1 MALRHAAVFRTPGS
15 YVASPASSLATLIWR
30 RSTARIVPSWM
41 GSSYVLPVR
50 LSVTDRVLFDT
61 RIVLGNGWGKITRG
75 RTVKGGAS
83 LYRPL
88 PSSIICET
96 MPPPAPAKPASP
108 KPAPLYPTR
117 AAAGALLGQQLAGR
131 GYLGCLLLG
140 ITPEGVEIAA
150 NAAKAM
156 GAQFD
161 VLVAAF
167 IKLGSNL
174 APIGAIA
181 ESAPSEMDPDFQPS
195 GALMDKLA
203 SAIDE
208 SRARVSQD
216 LILYRTER
224 PVKRLAGRIAVIID
238 GQVTYPWRVLAAAK
252 VAEQLGAT
260 QIVIAT
266 PVATQAAADRIA
278 ARRYDFVCPSI
289 VMDAQGHPAPY
300 GDVAGETPERLRSI
314 MIAHQAA

>member
-1 MALRHAAVFRTPGS
+1 M
-15 YVASPASSLATLIWR
+15 PA
-30 RSTARIVPSWM
+30 
-41 GSSYVLPVR
+41 
-50 LSVTDRVLFDT
+50 
-61 RIVLGNGWGKITRG
+61 
-75 RTVKGGAS
+75 
-83 LYRPL
+83 
-88 PSSIICET
+88 
-96 MPPPAPAKPASP
+96 PAPAKPA
-108 KPAPLYPTR
+108 ALYPTR
-117 AAAGALLGQQLAGR
+117 SAAGALLGQQLAGR

-181 ESAPSEMDPDFQPS
+181 ESAPSEMDPDFQPG

-208 SRARVSQD
+208 SRARISQD
-216 LILYRTER
+216 LILYRTQR
-224 PVKRLAGRIAVIID
+224 PVKKLAGRIAVIVD
-238 GQVTYPWRVLAAAK
+238 GQVVYPWKVLAAAK
-252 VAEQLGAT
+252 VAEQLGAR
-260 QIVIAT
+260 QVVIAS
-266 PVATQAAADRIA
+266 PVATQTATERIG

-289 VMDAQGHPAPY
+289 VMDAKGHPAPY
-300 GDVAGETPERLRSI
+300 GDMAG
-314 MIAHQAA
+314 

>member
-1 MALRHAAVFRTPGS
+1 MAQ
-15 YVASPASSLATLIWR
+15 AT
-30 RSTARIVPSWM
+30 T
-41 GSSYVLPVR
+41 
-50 LSVTDRVLFDT
+50 
-61 RIVLGNGWGKITRG
+61 
-75 RTVKGGAS
+75 
-83 LYRPL
+83 
-88 PSSIICET
+88 
-96 MPPPAPAKPASP
+96 AKPAS
-108 KPAPLYPTR
+108 LYPTR
-117 AAAGALLGQQLAGR
+117 SAAGALLGQQLAGR

-161 VLVAAF
+161 VVVAAF

-174 APIGAIA
+174 APIGAVA
-181 ESAPSEMDPDFQPS
+181 ESAPSEMDPAFQPS

-224 PVKRLAGRIAVIID
+224 PVKKLAGKIAVIID

-252 VAEQLGAT
+252 VAEQLGAK
-260 QIVIAT
+260 QVVIAT
-266 PVATQAAADRIA
+266 PVATQAAADRVA
-278 ARRYDFVCPSI
+278 ARRYDFVCPSV

>member
-1 MALRHAAVFRTPGS
+1 MTKTAA
-15 YVASPASSLATLIWR
+15 
-30 RSTARIVPSWM
+30 
-41 GSSYVLPVR
+41 
-50 LSVTDRVLFDT
+50 
-61 RIVLGNGWGKITRG
+61 
-75 RTVKGGAS
+75 
-83 LYRPL
+83 
-88 PSSIICET
+88 
-96 MPPPAPAKPASP
+96 P

-117 AAAGALLGQQLAGR
+117 SAAGALLGQQLAAR

-150 NAAKAM
+150 NASKAM

-195 GALMDKLA
+195 GSLMDKLA

-208 SRARVSQD
+208 SRARVKQD

-224 PVKRLAGRIAVIID
+224 PVKKLAGRIAVIID
-238 GQVTYPWRVLAAAK
+238 GQVAYPWRVLAAARL
-252 VAEQLGAT
+252 ADQLGAK
-260 QIVIAT
+260 QVVIAT
-266 PVATQAAADRIA
+266 PVASQAAADRIA
-278 ARRYDFVCPSI
+278 ARRYDFVCPSV

>member
-1 MALRHAAVFRTPGS
+1 
-15 YVASPASSLATLIWR
+15 
-30 RSTARIVPSWM
+30 M

-61 RIVLGNGWGKITRG
+61 RIVLGNGSRKITG
-75 RTVKGGAS
+75 RRHRAAKALSCHLMAQATAPKPAS
-83 LYRPL
+83 LY
-88 PSSIICET
+88 
-96 MPPPAPAKPASP
+96 
-108 KPAPLYPTR
+108 PTGS
-117 AAAGALLGQQLAGR
+117 AAGALLGQQLAGR

-224 PVKRLAGRIAVIID
+224 PGKKRAGRIAVIID
-238 GQVTYPWRVLAAAK
+238 GEVTYPWRVLAAAK
-252 VAEQLGAT
+252 VAEQLGAK
-260 QIVIAT
+260 QVVIAT
-266 PVATQAAADRIA
+266 PVGTQAAADRVA

>member
-1 MALRHAAVFRTPGS
+1 MAQ
-15 YVASPASSLATLIWR
+15 AT
-30 RSTARIVPSWM
+30 T
-41 GSSYVLPVR
+41 
-50 LSVTDRVLFDT
+50 
-61 RIVLGNGWGKITRG
+61 
-75 RTVKGGAS
+75 
-83 LYRPL
+83 
-88 PSSIICET
+88 
-96 MPPPAPAKPASP
+96 AKPAS
-108 KPAPLYPTR
+108 LYPTR
-117 AAAGALLGQQLAGR
+117 SAAGALLGQQLAGR

-161 VLVAAF
+161 VVVAAF

-174 APIGAIA
+174 APIGAVA

-224 PVKRLAGRIAVIID
+224 PVKKLAGKIAVIID

-252 VAEQLGAT
+252 VAEQLGAK
-260 QIVIAT
+260 QVVIAT
-266 PVATQAAADRIA
+266 PVATQAAADRVA
-278 ARRYDFVCPSI
+278 ARRYDFVCPSV

-300 GDVAGETPERLRSI
+300 GDVAGETPERL
-314 MIAHQAA
+314 

>member
-1 MALRHAAVFRTPGS
+1 MCCRISFFFFSSRRRHTRFDCDW
-15 YVASPASSLATLIWR
+15 SSD
-30 RSTARIVPSWM
+30 VC
-41 GSSYVLPVR
+41 SSDL
-50 LSVTDRVLFDT
+50 
-61 RIVLGNGWGKITRG
+61 
-75 RTVKGGAS
+75 
-83 LYRPL
+83 
-88 PSSIICET
+88 
-96 MPPPAPAKPASP
+96 
-108 KPAPLYPTR
+108 
-117 AAAGALLGQQLAGR
+117 
-131 GYLGCLLLG
+131 
-140 ITPEGVEIAA
+140 
-150 NAAKAM
+150 
-156 GAQFD
+156 D

-224 PVKRLAGRIAVIID
+224 PVKKLAGRIAVIID
-238 GQVTYPWRVLAAAK
+238 GQVTYPWRVLAAGKA
-252 VAEQLGAT
+252 AEQLGAK
-260 QIVIAT
+260 QVVIAT

-278 ARRYDFVCPSI
+278 VRRYDFVCPSI

>member
-1 MALRHAAVFRTPGS
+1 MALRHAAVFRNPGS
-15 YVASPASSLATLIWR
+15 YVASPASSSATLIWR

-41 GSSYVLPVR
+41 GSSYCLPVR
-50 LSVTDRVLFDT
+50 LSVTDRVLF
-61 RIVLGNGWGKITRG
+61 
-75 RTVKGGAS
+75 
-83 LYRPL
+83 
-88 PSSIICET
+88 
-96 MPPPAPAKPASP
+96 
-108 KPAPLYPTR
+108 
-117 AAAGALLGQQLAGR
+117 
-131 GYLGCLLLG
+131 
-140 ITPEGVEIAA
+140 
-150 NAAKAM
+150 
-156 GAQFD
+156 
-161 VLVAAF
+161 AAF

-238 GQVTYPWRVLAAAK
+238 GQVTYPWRGLAAAK
-252 VAEQLGAT
+252 VAEQLGAK
-260 QIVIAT
+260 QVVIAT
-266 PVATQAAADRIA
+266 PVGTQAAADRVA